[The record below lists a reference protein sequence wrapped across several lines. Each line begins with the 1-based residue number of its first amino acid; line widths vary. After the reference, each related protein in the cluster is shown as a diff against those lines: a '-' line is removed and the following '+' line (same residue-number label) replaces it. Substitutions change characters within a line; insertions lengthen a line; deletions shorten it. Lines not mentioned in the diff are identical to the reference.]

1 VAKDWRTL
9 KLEVLAETT
18 QFVKGMDKANAT
30 TKSFGDKIGDFA
42 KKAGIALAAARRCSW
57 SNGNKDW

>member
-1 VAKDWRTL
+1 VAKDWPTL

-30 TKSFGDKIGDFA
+30 TKSFGIN
-42 KKAGIALAAARRCSW
+42 LVTLQRRLYSPSCRRCSSW
-57 SNGNKDW
+57 TNGNKDW

>member
-30 TKSFGDKIGDFA
+30 TKSFGDKIGDFR
-42 KKAGIALAAARRCSW
+42 KKGWYSFSC
-57 SNGNKDW
+57 G

>member
-30 TKSFGDKIGDFA
+30 TKSFGDKLGDFA
-42 KKAGIALAAARRCSW
+42 KKAGIAPSGRRCSSW
-57 SNGNKDW
+57 TNGNKDW